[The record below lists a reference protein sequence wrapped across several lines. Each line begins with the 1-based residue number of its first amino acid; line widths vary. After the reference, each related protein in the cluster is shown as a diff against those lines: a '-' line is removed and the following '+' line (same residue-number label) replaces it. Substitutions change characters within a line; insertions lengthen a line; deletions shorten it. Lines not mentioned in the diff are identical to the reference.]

1 MPVEAVAIGLP
12 MALGLGLVYGL
23 GPCLLSCLPYLGPL
37 FINAERGISHSW
49 RILLPVS
56 LGRLTVYGGFGAVS
70 GWWGGRYVGGV
81 NGWVVHLTVGVALV
95 LVGVALLGRRSGGA
109 ACGACASGGE
119 QQITWR
125 PRQAAAAQAM
135 PSGLYL
141 MGVGMALTPC
151 APQGA
156 VLVAAAASGT
166 PWSGAALGLSFGLGA
181 IAAPWLVYGTVVAYV
196 GQQLREQLGRWQPR
210 IEVLSAFLLLGT
222 GLVQLWQGASS
233 GGII

>member
-23 GPCLLSCLPYLGPL
+23 GPCLISCLPYLGPL
-37 FINAERGISHSW
+37 FVNAERGIAHSW

-56 LGRLTVYGGFGAVS
+56 LGRLTVYGSFGAIS

-95 LVGVALLGRRSGGA
+95 LVGVALLGRRSAGA

-119 QQITWR
+119 QKITWHR
-125 PRQAAAAQAM
+125 SQAAAVQAM

>member
-23 GPCLLSCLPYLGPL
+23 GPCLISCLPYLGPL
-37 FINAERGISHSW
+37 FVNAERGIAHSW

-95 LVGVALLGRRSGGA
+95 LVGVALLGRRSAGA

-125 PRQAAAAQAM
+125 PRPAAAAQAM

-181 IAAPWLVYGTVVAYV
+181 IAAPWLVYGTVVAYI

>member
-37 FINAERGISHSW
+37 FINAERGIAHSW

-56 LGRLTVYGGFGAVS
+56 LGRLTVYGSFGAVS
-70 GWWGGRYVGGV
+70 GWWGGRYVDGV

-95 LVGVALLGRRSGGA
+95 LVGVALLGRRRP
-109 ACGACASGGE
+109 ACGSCAPKNE
-119 QQITWR
+119 QKISWQ
-125 PRQAAAAQAM
+125 PRQAAAQAM

-156 VLVAAAASGT
+156 VLVAAATSGT
-166 PWSGAALGLSFGLGA
+166 AWSGAALGLSFGLGA

-210 IEVLSAFLLLGT
+210 IEALSAFLLLGT
-222 GLVQLWQGASS
+222 GLVQLWQGASA
-233 GGII
+233 GGMV

>member
-1 MPVEAVAIGLP
+1 MSVEAVAIGLP

-37 FINAERGISHSW
+37 FVNADQGIARSW

-81 NGWVVHLTVGVALV
+81 NGWVVHLTVGIALV
-95 LVGVALLGRRSGGA
+95 LVGVALLGRRSAGA
-109 ACGACASGGE
+109 ACGSCAPKDE
-119 QQITWR
+119 QKISWR
-125 PRQAAAAQAM
+125 PRQAAAQAM

-166 PWSGAALGLSFGLGA
+166 AWSGAALGLSFGLGA

-210 IEVLSAFLLLGT
+210 IEALSAFLLLGT
-222 GLVQLWQGASS
+222 GLVQLWQGASAS
-233 GGII
+233 GIV

>member
-23 GPCLLSCLPYLGPL
+23 GPCLISCLPYLGPL
-37 FINAERGISHSW
+37 FINAERGIRHSW

-81 NGWVVHLTVGVALV
+81 NGWVVHVTVGVALV
-95 LVGVALLGRRSGGA
+95 LVGIALLGRRSGGA
-109 ACGACASGGE
+109 ACGACSSGGE

-125 PRQAAAAQAM
+125 PRPAAVAQAM